1 MKRPNP
7 NNGFTMGDEQK
18 LRAEFEK
25 RIEGI
30 VREAERR
37 AREKLFKELGITD
50 LGAAS
55 TPGARWM
62 IEAGEKTPFPDL
74 INRERGSLCL
84 GSYTDFELANE
95 VFLKADM
102 SDEEKVRNLLA
113 GKVTPIALLT
123 AAKERIRWL
132 STHLDAALSREESL
146 IKQFAHFTSNPQPS
160 LPMPF
165 DEMAA
170 VEDSDKA
177 GLVQKRIGA
186 RGNHPDVDA
195 EETYFTKGVVS
206 PTAVTRD
213 NKDGTLSVVSDKHG
227 PSGLVLPISSLLPES
242 AFNPPLSDAGA
253 LEMVIS
259 DAELKRKEEL
269 TKQVETLAKEIHDAR
284 KDEKGWI
291 EWVPFG
297 NSKEQQTARF
307 QALGKLTEGLM
318 KTAHVM
324 TSNCRTDKGEPN
336 AES

>member
-177 GLVQKRIGA
+177 GLVQKRIGD
-186 RGNHPDVDA
+186 RGNHPVYD
-195 EETYFTKGVVS
+195 T
-206 PTAVTRD
+206 
-213 NKDGTLSVVSDKHG
+213 
-227 PSGLVLPISSLLPES
+227 
-242 AFNPPLSDAGA
+242 GA

-259 DAELKRKEEL
+259 DDELKRKEEL
-269 TKQVETLAKEIHDAR
+269 RLQVETTAKEIYNSWAP
-284 KDEKGWI
+284 KSA
-291 EWVPFG
+291 WVEGG
-297 NSKEQQTARF
+297 NSTMQQAARSE
-307 QALGKLTEGLM
+307 ALYKLTDGVM
-318 KTAHVM
+318 KNAHVM

-336 AES
+336 VES

>member
-25 RIEGI
+25 RVEGI
-30 VREAERR
+30 VREAERQ
-37 AREKLFKELGITD
+37 ARHKLFAELGITD

-62 IEAGEKTPFPDL
+62 AEADGQNPFPDL

-132 STHLDAALSREESL
+132 STHLEAALSRENMLIQELSTFGARLDKVGDSL
-146 IKQFAHFTSNPQPS
+146 AA
-160 LPMPF
+160 LVPMPF
-165 DEMAA
+165 DEM
-170 VEDSDKA
+170 VLLEDGDKA
-177 GLVQKRIGA
+177 GLVQKRIGD
-186 RGNHPDVDA
+186 RGNHPVY
-195 EETYFTKGVVS
+195 ET
-206 PTAVTRD
+206 
-213 NKDGTLSVVSDKHG
+213 
-227 PSGLVLPISSLLPES
+227 
-242 AFNPPLSDAGA
+242 GA
-253 LEMVIS
+253 LDMVIS
-259 DAELKRKEEL
+259 DAEVKRKEEL
-269 TKQVETLAKEIHDAR
+269 IQQVETLAKEIHDLQ
-284 KDEKGWI
+284 KDQKDWV

-297 NSKEQQTARF
+297 SSNAQQTARF
-307 QALGKLTEGLM
+307 KALSKLTDDVM
-318 KTAHVM
+318 KNAHVM
-324 TSNCRTDKGEPN
+324 TSNCRTDKGESN
-336 AES
+336 AKS